1 MKKSIIIAAVA
12 ALALVSCHQP
22 TKEEQQ
28 MQTIKQAV
36 DKHIN
41 ANFEYPKGYEVTDV
55 KIDTVTTNHKCAR
68 YVHEWTDSLTMDNI
82 ASQLM
87 FAVLP
92 EKTQK
97 RMERYAELQM
107 FDTLQPDVA
116 YISAKATVRHRC
128 DKDGNK
134 CVCSVY
140 VFMRNED
147 VVVVEDSDSKTKF
160 QSVLDKWQPAEI
172 QNVIKAMSEMAET
185 WSFLN

>member
-1 MKKSIIIAAVA
+1 MKKSIIIAAIA
-12 ALALVSCHQP
+12 ALALARCHQQ

-28 MQTIKQAV
+28 MDTVMQAV

-68 YVHEWTDSLTMDNI
+68 YVHDWTDSLTMENI

-87 FAVLP
+87 FSVLP

-160 QSVLDKWQPAEI
+160 QSVLDKWQPKEI
-172 QNVIKAMSEMAET
+172 QNVISAMSEMAET

>member
-1 MKKSIIIAAVA
+1 MKKTIFAVIFT

-36 DKHIN
+36 DKHVK
-41 ANFEYPKGYEVTDV
+41 ANFDYPKGYEVTEV
-55 KIDTVTTNHKCAR
+55 KIDTATTNHKCAR
-68 YVHEWTDSLTMDNI
+68 YVHAWTDNLTVDNM
-82 ASQLM
+82 AQQLM

-97 RMERYAELQM
+97 RMERYAELPM

-116 YISAKATVRHRC
+116 YISAKATVRHTI

-134 CVCSVY
+134 SVCSVY
-140 VFMRNED
+140 VFMRNGD
-147 VVVVEDSDSKTKF
+147 VVTVEHSDSKTKF
-160 QSVLDKWQPAEI
+160 QSVLDKWQPTEI

>member
-1 MKKSIIIAAVA
+1 MKKTIFAVIFT

-36 DKHIN
+36 DKHIK
-41 ANFEYPKGYEVTDV
+41 ANFDYPKGYEVTEV

-68 YVHEWTDSLTMDNI
+68 YVHDWTDSLTMDNM

-87 FAVLP
+87 FTVLP

-97 RMERYAELQM
+97 RMERYAELPM

-116 YISAKATVRHRC
+116 YISAKATVRHTI

-134 CVCSVY
+134 SVCSVY
-140 VFMRNED
+140 VFMRNGD
-147 VVVVEDSDSKTKF
+147 VVTVENSDSKTKF
-160 QSVLDKWQPAEI
+160 QSVLDKWQPKEI
-172 QNVIKAMSEMAET
+172 QNVIGAMSEMAET

>member
-1 MKKSIIIAAVA
+1 MKKSIIIAAIA

-97 RMERYAELQM
+97 RMERYAELPM

-134 CVCSVY
+134 CICSVY

-147 VVVVEDSDSKTKF
+147 VVVVEESDSKTKF
-160 QSVLDKWQPAEI
+160 QSVLDKWQPKEI
-172 QNVIKAMSEMAET
+172 QNVISAMSEMAET